1 MVTTTSINQV
11 QSTRLPAVIGS
22 ECWLLTQDASLDGA
36 LRELLR
42 DLFGSQLFTVN
53 TEDEQWEKRE
63 TLETLFVDLET
74 TRGPEAERW
83 LSRLGTQGPRPSLIV
98 TISHSERVPQ
108 WTGAEGL
115 VHHGHLSL
123 PLDRDVVNYLFREQI
138 PLNLAGRSPLGKEP
152 FSVEFNKFRYMT
164 YSPELYQTLTN
175 LRAVAKHD
183 VTILLVGE
191 TGTGKTTLARLVH
204 ELSPRAD
211 RAMLT
216 VACGALP
223 GELIESELFG
233 HVKGAFTGA
242 DRAKVG
248 KFEAVGR
255 GTLLLDEIDVLGP
268 HQQAKLLRVIE
279 SGEFEPVG
287 SNETRICQAQL
298 IVATNVNLTQLM
310 ERNEFRSDLYYRL
323 SVLEFDIPP
332 LRDRPQDIIPLTLSF
347 IREFSQGHGIAI
359 ERIKPEFLACVA
371 GYTWPGN
378 VRELKN
384 HIRRA
389 VLFSQAGELNRF
401 DLAAAVQSCRPE
413 IAFHREPATLTEKMA
428 TSELEILEAALRANN
443 FRRTATAEALGISRV
458 GLYKKM
464 RKYGLLDRRRSSPL
478 HTEEEAHENE
488 L

>member
-1 MVTTTSINQV
+1 MEYLRKLESEGQDPALVITVSRDPRPPEWPITDTLPLLGHLTRPIDGTSI
-11 QSTRLPAVIGS
+11 
-22 ECWLLTQDASLDGA
+22 E
-36 LRELLR
+36 
-42 DLFGSQLFTVN
+42 
-53 TEDEQWEKRE
+53 
-63 TLETLFVDLET
+63 
-74 TRGPEAERW
+74 
-83 LSRLGTQGPRPSLIV
+83 
-98 TISHSERVPQ
+98 H
-108 WTGAEGL
+108 
-115 VHHGHLSL
+115 
-123 PLDRDVVNYLFREQI
+123 LFRQQVAF
-138 PLNLAGRSPLGKEP
+138 NFAGGSIHGKEP
-152 FSVEFNKFRYMT
+152 YVVEFHDFRYAT
-164 YSPELYQTLTN
+164 YSQDLYQTLSN

-242 DRAKVG
+242 DRAKIG

-298 IVATNVNLTQLM
+298 IVATNVNLTELM

-332 LRDRPQDIIPLTLSF
+332 LRDRRQDIIPLTLNF
-347 IREFSQGHGIAI
+347 IREFAVSHGIAV
-359 ERIKPEFLACVA
+359 ERIHPEFLECVV
-371 GYTWPGN
+371 GYHWPGN

-389 VLFSQAGELNRF
+389 VLFCQQGELNQQ
-401 DLAAAVQSCRPE
+401 DLAPVVQQARGVG
-413 IAFHREPATLTEKMA
+413 AFEREPETLNEMMA
-428 TSELEILEAALRANN
+428 SSEQEILEAALRANN

-464 RKYGLLDRRRSSPL
+464 RKYGLLDRKRPSRSNGDEPASGK
-478 HTEEEAHENE
+478 
-488 L
+488 

>member
-1 MVTTTSINQV
+1 MVTVTSLNQV
-11 QSTRLPAVIGS
+11 SSTRLPAIIGS
-22 ECWLLTQDASLDGA
+22 ECWLLTQDATLETQ

-53 TEDEQWEKRE
+53 PHEAQWDQRE
-63 TLETLFVDLET
+63 TVETLFVDLET
-74 TRGPEAERW
+74 MGGQEAIDW
-83 LSRLGTQGPRPSLIV
+83 LRRLGAQGPRPSLLITV
-98 TISHSERVPQ
+98 SHSERVPH
-108 WTGAEGL
+108 WTWTDGL
-115 VHHGHLSL
+115 VHHGHLAL
-123 PLDRDVVNYLFREQI
+123 PLDRDAVNHLFREQI

-152 FSVEFNKFRYMT
+152 YTVEFDKFRYTT
-164 YSPELYQTLTN
+164 YSPELHQTLSN

-242 DRAKVG
+242 DRSKIG

-332 LRDRPQDIIPLTLSF
+332 LRDRRQDIIPLTLSF
-347 IREFSQGHGIAI
+347 IREFSQGHGITI
-359 ERIKPEFLACVA
+359 QRIHPEFLECVA

-401 DLAAAVQSCRPE
+401 DLAQGVQSCRPGVVFE
-413 IAFHREPATLTEKMA
+413 REPETLTEKMA

-464 RKYGLLDRRRSSPL
+464 RKYGLLDRRRSPN
-478 HTEEEAHENE
+478 TPKKEAGNE
-488 L
+488 S